1 MLKRGVASLRL
12 MLEPQAK
19 NIIELEGMSGLAD
32 ERKPLI
38 QRIMRDSRGWIDA
51 VIMVVN
57 GVRIA
62 FTENGEVNV
71 NNVASAACTIADAA
85 LAVLELFGSRK
96 INEMDIRMLEGWHLI
111 IRDHDG
117 CRIAILTKPNPN
129 LGLIKLALE
138 KNLASNKHV
147 GKIMHAIQ
155 KMASSTRIE

>member
-19 NIIELEGMSGLAD
+19 NIIELEGMNGLAD

-38 QRIMRDSRGWIDA
+38 QRIMRDSRGRIDA

-62 FTENGEVNV
+62 FTENREVNV
-71 NNVASAACTIADAA
+71 NNVASAACTIADTA

-96 INEMDIRMLEGWHLI
+96 INEMDIRMLEGWHL
-111 IRDHDG
+111 
-117 CRIAILTKPNPN
+117 
-129 LGLIKLALE
+129 
-138 KNLASNKHV
+138 
-147 GKIMHAIQ
+147 
-155 KMASSTRIE
+155 